1 MTAEKT
7 VQGRANLVAAT
18 SLDSV
23 ALSATGLE
31 QTGTLLC
38 VTWNKSVSSGS
49 GSKASLF
56 PVVKSK
62 ASVRRDDEQPRD
74 PRHWTSHILRLS
86 FTGAK

>member
-1 MTAEKT
+1 MQENHISKSHIRKSAQETSFTYQSVLLPLNALLLVGIGVCVALNGTGVTAEKT

-38 VTWNKSVSSGS
+38 VT
-49 GSKASLF
+49 
-56 PVVKSK
+56 
-62 ASVRRDDEQPRD
+62 
-74 PRHWTSHILRLS
+74 
-86 FTGAK
+86 